1 MANMLDYINWRGDLT
16 FKQSPFNLVDN
27 LILSCLSYVV
37 MDGIV
42 GGFDSANGVSVKELA
57 DSFEQ
62 LSKDEKNLR
71 DPKDETLLVSMG
83 QSKRFGHLQL
93 FYYEQQIDHQAEK
106 QFAAVTIALEKDVH
120 YISYRGTDFT
130 VTGWKED
137 FNMTFR
143 TGVPAQQEAVRY
155 LKQVAQETKGKLY
168 IGGHSKGGNLATFAA
183 AFAGSKIQQR
193 IVAVYNNDGPGFL
206 EDVIDSAGYQAIY
219 EKIQTFIP
227 QTSLFGM
234 MLEHAEPFTILE
246 SSQHFVMQ
254 HDPYSWNVL
263 GPDFIYLEKVTA
275 SSRFLDQTIRGWL
288 ASLTPEQREQF
299 VDTMFDLLTVEE
311 ADTLQDLGKLWLTN
325 TGDML
330 KTLRNVDEETANMIR
345 QTLKLLAQNMGRSVQ
360 QLIFTRPSLEKLPRK
375 EKLDLSVLEQN
386 WAKLPQLFQKKE
398 KTPQHHVIEKHK
410 K

>member
-1 MANMLDYINWRGDLT
+1 
-16 FKQSPFNLVDN
+16 
-27 LILSCLSYVV
+27 
-37 MDGIV
+37 
-42 GGFDSANGVSVKELA
+42 
-57 DSFEQ
+57 
-62 LSKDEKNLR
+62 
-71 DPKDETLLVSMG
+71 MG
-83 QSKRFGHLQL
+83 KSKRFGDLQL
-93 FYYEQQIDHQAEK
+93 CYYEQQIDHQAEK

-155 LKQVAQETKGKLY
+155 LKQVAQKTKGKLY

-183 AFAGSKIQQR
+183 AFAGLKIQQR

-246 SSQHFVMQ
+246 SSEYFVMQ
-254 HDPYSWNVL
+254 HDPYSWKVL

-299 VDTMFDLLTVEE
+299 VDTMFELLTVEE
-311 ADTLQDLGKLWLTN
+311 ADTLQDLGKIWLTN

-386 WAKLPQLFQKKE
+386 WSKLPQLFQKKE
-398 KTPQHHVIEKHK
+398 KTSQHHVMEKHK